1 MEKSNCLST
10 NTWPL
15 HMKRPQLQFWCN
27 YSDKAISL
35 RNNLA
40 FRVGKMSEFTHKV
53 GDYIYVGNFFP
64 KDSSVVISPR
74 FGSVSFDF
82 IELLWNISWDW
93 DRLWCGFLC
102 TQELSIHTR
111 DLKKWHCKID
121 YALWTCK
128 KETTTMPNFK
138 FQMGLI
144 YSAGGCQFD
153 EESRCQCIPGG
164 SGEEKSRAAIH
175 TGREFWVDIIQHC
188 TALEMGN
195 KRISVLKFQA
205 DLNI

>member
-1 MEKSNCLST
+1 
-10 NTWPL
+10 
-15 HMKRPQLQFWCN
+15 
-27 YSDKAISL
+27 
-35 RNNLA
+35 
-40 FRVGKMSEFTHKV
+40 MSEFTHKV
-53 GDYIYVGNFFP
+53 DDYIYVGNFFP
-64 KDSSVVISPR
+64 KDSSAVISPR

-82 IELLWNISWDW
+82 IEFNYYEASHETEIG
-93 DRLWCGFLC
+93 CGADQC

-128 KETTTMPNFK
+128 KEATTMPNFK

-164 SGEEKSRAAIH
+164 SGEEKSRAAMD
-175 TGREFWVDIIQHC
+175 TPG
-188 TALEMGN
+188 GN
-195 KRISVLKFQA
+195 FGWTSYSIVLVKRRYQC
-205 DLNI
+205 